1 MSGVD
6 LQSLARQLG
15 GDVAGQELLLP
26 GPGHSAKDRSLA
38 VRFTGPDSFTVN
50 SFAGDDWRDCRDHVR
65 DLMGG
70 RIALPAIQGQMAPDV
85 TRLDRALA
93 IWDAARPWQASP
105 VADYLAKRGVSLP
118 DDCGDIR
125 FHPACPMGLESV
137 PAMIA
142 LIRNVQTGRPQ
153 AIHRTHIGP
162 DGRKGRLDRM
172 ALGSPR
178 QGAVMLSPA
187 TESGALAVGEGIETT
202 LSLPCLEGHVP
213 SGLWS
218 LLNAGNL
225 AAFGPVPGVTHLT
238 IACDHDENDVGQRAA
253 KTCLR
258 AWQQAGRFV
267 TVIMPK
273 QPGFDLNDI
282 AQERFQ

>member
-1 MSGVD
+1 MD
-6 LQSLARQLG
+6 LRTLARELG

-26 GPGHSAKDRSLA
+26 GPGHSAKDRSLS
-38 VRFTGPDSFTVN
+38 VRLTGPDSLLVN

-70 RIALPAIQGQMAPDV
+70 RIALPAIQASPAPDV
-85 TRLDRALA
+85 SKLARVLA
-93 IWDAARPWQASP
+93 IWEAARPWQASP
-105 VADYLAKRGVSLP
+105 IVDYLAKRGVSLP

-125 FHPACPMGLESV
+125 FHSACPMGLESV
-137 PAMIA
+137 PAMVA
-142 LIRNVQTGRPQ
+142 LVRNVETGRPQ

-172 ALGSPR
+172 ALGSLR

-187 TESGALAVGEGIETT
+187 TESGGLAIGEGIETT
-202 LSLPCLEGHVP
+202 LSLPCLEGYVP

-225 AAFGPVPGVTHLT
+225 AAFGPVPSVAHLT
-238 IACDHDENDVGQRAA
+238 IVCDHDENDAGQRAA
-253 KTCLR
+253 HACLR
-258 AWQQAGRFV
+258 AWQKAGRAV

-273 QPGFDLNDI
+273 HPGFDLNDL